1 MTTFSCGSSLNTPST
16 SDVSGVGRRLASDN
30 ELFHQ
35 VKGSNLSRGE
45 SFPASPIGLDYKKSP
60 TQSNS
65 SFPTDDSLPSGA
77 SKSQVDEE
85 EDKLIPLTFTSN
97 GDLKAKLRSK
107 SLIPPMTQMTQSG
120 DAASAAVAVVFEY
133 EDSQVQVITK
143 KRQVDESEKVEKM
156 VFDPAPVPPPSK
168 KQQTAAAIRSS
179 QSDSDKEESGA
190 AFNSYLCINMPNF
203 SSNPKAP
210 RVGLSKLDKVQ
221 PLHYRY
227 TRK

>member
-1 MTTFSCGSSLNTPST
+1 
-16 SDVSGVGRRLASDN
+16 
-30 ELFHQ
+30 
-35 VKGSNLSRGE
+35 
-45 SFPASPIGLDYKKSP
+45 
-60 TQSNS
+60 
-65 SFPTDDSLPSGA
+65 
-77 SKSQVDEE
+77 
-85 EDKLIPLTFTSN
+85 
-97 GDLKAKLRSK
+97 
-107 SLIPPMTQMTQSG
+107 MTQMTQSG
-120 DAASAAVAVVFEY
+120 DAASAAVTVGFEY

-179 QSDSDKEESGA
+179 QNDDKEESGA